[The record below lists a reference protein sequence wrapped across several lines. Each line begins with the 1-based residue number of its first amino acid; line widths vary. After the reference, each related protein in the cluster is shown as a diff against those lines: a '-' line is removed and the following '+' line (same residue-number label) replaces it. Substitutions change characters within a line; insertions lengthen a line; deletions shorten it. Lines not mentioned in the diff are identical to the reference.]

1 MPTKR
6 QHFVIAQFS
15 DIHCG
20 DPRFDGHLL
29 EKVIRDINKLGPDL
43 VVVPGDL
50 TTNGYPDEYE
60 QAHAYIE
67 QLECPEVVV
76 IPGNHDSR
84 NVGYLH
90 FLELF
95 GKRWNSREME
105 FGVAADKVNHNRVRV
120 ISVDSSKPDL
130 DDGEVG
136 RHRYDWLSEQ
146 LGRAEDDVFKLV
158 AVHHHLVGIPGTGRE
173 RNIVLDA
180 GDVLEILAQHSVDI
194 VLAGHKHVPYVWPV
208 SGLLV
213 VTSGTASTWRTRGNI
228 PPSYNVITING
239 ENVTVEIV
247 DSEGEGRTKLDY
259 ALKRPEHRRGAGA
272 VSTCDVLQRPAV
284 KK

>member
-1 MPTKR
+1 MATKGK
-6 QHFVIAQFS
+6 HFVIAQFS

-29 EKVIRDINKLGPDL
+29 EKVIRDVNRLEPDL

-50 TTNGYPDEYE
+50 TTNGYRDEYE
-60 QAHAYIE
+60 QALSYIE

-95 GKRWNSREME
+95 GKRWNCREME
-105 FGVAADKVNHNRVRV
+105 FGIAAEGVARNRMRV

-146 LGRAEDDVFKLV
+146 LGPDEEEVFKLV

-180 GDVLEILAQHSVDI
+180 GDVLEIFAQHHVDI

-213 VTSGTASTWRTRGNI
+213 ITSGTAATWRTRGNI
-228 PPSYNVITING
+228 PPSYNVITIDG
-239 ENVTVEIV
+239 ETVVVEIV
-247 DSEGEGRTKLDY
+247 ESDGEGRTRLEY

-272 VSTCDVLQRPAV
+272 AGA
-284 KK
+284 